1 MGYDILLPLNTVDG
15 IFLLSAM
22 TMVVIDAGD
31 ATERQGGWRSRA
43 DRRGAQE
50 ASAANESE
58 SR

>member
-1 MGYDILLPLNTVDG
+1 
-15 IFLLSAM
+15 M

-31 ATERQGGWRSRA
+31 ATERQGDGRSRA

-58 SR
+58 SRWTPADSK